1 MFDRLKDTG
10 GSRDTGTHGYTDHT
24 DRPHNMSQASLTT
37 NPTPKRAHAQPRVEK
52 HDCYTV
58 RLSCNVVYPAFLHS
72 IRELQ
77 YLHNVLLEFE
87 SE

>member
-1 MFDRLKDTG
+1 
-10 GSRDTGTHGYTDHT
+10 
-24 DRPHNMSQASLTT
+24 MSQASLTT

>member
-1 MFDRLKDTG
+1 
-10 GSRDTGTHGYTDHT
+10 
-24 DRPHNMSQASLTT
+24 MSQASLTT

-52 HDCYTV
+52 HDCY
-58 RLSCNVVYPAFLHS
+58 RLSSNVVHWYSVVYPAFLHS